1 MLNIIHFLTLL
12 LENIKDQY
20 IPLIKDFL
28 PYLHNL
34 IDHQSVEVII
44 IYKYQLIMN
53 LIYKTIS
60 FFKQIF
66 IPNYF

>member
-20 IPLIKDFL
+20 IPLINDFL

-44 IYKYQLIMN
+44 IYKY
-53 LIYKTIS
+53 KTGRNI
-60 FFKQIF
+60 
-66 IPNYF
+66 